1 MTSQQQKRDT
11 AANTQ
16 NKPEEIPQHEQDT
29 DMPSE
34 VAQDQARPQDGREYL
49 AQKQI
54 AEEEA
59 NWAPPTESGNPE
71 APSDNTAA
79 NRTTGSRK

>member
-1 MTSQQQKRDT
+1 MAAQRQKHDT

-16 NKPEEIPQHEQDT
+16 NRPEEIPQHEQDT
-29 DMPSE
+29 SMPSE
-34 VAQDQARPQDGREYL
+34 QALEQARPTDGREYL

-59 NWAPPTESGNPE
+59 DWAPPTESGNPE
-71 APSDNTAA
+71 EPSTNTSS
-79 NRTTGSRK
+79 NVVTGSDK